1 MKNPLVVLL
10 AATAFASI
18 LGIVLPLATAQE
30 GPTPAPPAVFL
41 NHFFVVVDSA
51 SYRALQESATLTG
64 PFAPFEKRTT
74 VRNDQTYTG
83 SYWYG
88 RRTYFEVFEPD
99 SQGPVGA
106 SGLALGVDGAG
117 ESAAVKAAWAQA
129 FGGADSGMVTRKTDT
144 AEPAWFLMTYAKVA
158 SGLRVWLM
166 EYDRGFLSAWY
177 PDLTPARGTTRAEVL
192 DRYVAKIGRQAE
204 REKALF
210 KDVTGLRLAL
220 EAADRDILAQQLRAV
235 GWTSREERD
244 GLVLLGPEGVEL
256 RVVPPHAGKKGIV
269 EATFSVQNAPAPR
282 TEVLGSATFV
292 VEGNRATLRF

>member
-10 AATAFASI
+10 AAATLSAI
-18 LGIVLPLATAQE
+18 LGIVLPLAAAPE
-30 GPTPAPPAVFL
+30 GPTPASPAVFL

-83 SYWYG
+83 IYWYG
-88 RRTYFEVFEPD
+88 RRTYFEAFEPD

-106 SGLALGVDGAG
+106 SGLAFGVDGAG
-117 ESAAVKAAWAQA
+117 ESAAVKAAWAKA
-129 FGGADSGMVTRKTDT
+129 FGGADSGPVTRKTDT

-166 EYDRGFLSAWY
+166 EYDRSFLSAWY
-177 PDLTPARGTTRAEVL
+177 PELTPARGITRSEVL

-220 EAADRDILAQQLRAV
+220 EASDRDILAKQLLAV
-235 GWTSREERD
+235 GWASREEKD
-244 GLVLLGPEGVEL
+244 ALVLRGPEGVEL
-256 RVVPPHAGKKGIV
+256 RVVPPRAGKKGIV
-269 EATFSVQNAPAPR
+269 EATFSLQGAPAPR
-282 TEVLGSATFV
+282 TEVLGSATLT
-292 VEGNRATLRF
+292 VERDGARLTF